1 MPLEHMPLIEE
12 PFFRVAVDLIGPLHP
27 PTDKGNRYI
36 LTLVDYA
43 TRYPEAVALPS
54 VEAERVAEAL
64 DDIFSR
70 IDVPREVLSDM
81 GAQFT
86 SSLMSEVSRLI
97 SFRQLTTTPYHPMCN
112 GLCERFNAT
121 LKQMLKRM
129 CAERPKDWD
138 KFLNAVL
145 FAYREVPQESLGFSP
160 FELVYGRSVRG
171 PMTILKE
178 LWTNDIQDPQI
189 KSTYQYVIDLRERLE
204 STCQLAREN
213 FAKASK
219 RHKVYYDRKARSRN
233 MKVGDRVLVLLPT
246 DNNKLLLQ
254 WKGPFKIVKKLNRV
268 DYQIDMQGKCKTF
281 HANLLKLYME
291 RDHSDNRVSVLLSSP
306 TLRCVSASVVDCV
319 GEQNDDLLDIPVS
332 EVTEGPED
340 VEIGSDLLPEQR
352 KKVGEGLNA
361 FPDVLTDLP
370 GMTNILQHDIQLTC
384 EVPVRANTRPVPYS
398 MVDVVNEEVDKMISL
413 GTIEPSISP
422 YCSPIVIVKKKDG
435 SNRFCIDFR
444 ALNCQTV
451 FDAEPMPDADEIYAK
466 LATQTL
472 FSKLDL
478 TKGYWQV
485 PLSDGAKR
493 LTAFQAP
500 KGLFQFRVMPFG
512 LVTASA
518 TFSRL
523 MRILLHGMQ
532 NVENFI
538 DDILLYT
545 STFDEHMEVLLELL
559 TRLREANL
567 TAKPSKCAIA
577 VDRVECLG
585 HMVGHDCLSPNV
597 DKVLAIQEATRPE
610 TKKQLR
616 SFLGLVGFYR
626 KFVPNFA
633 LLALPLTDLTRKGNP
648 NKLLW
653 SDSAENAFQALRN
666 SLTKFP
672 ILKLP
677 NVKEPFVL
685 QTDASDRGIGAV
697 LLQDEQGKKL
707 PVAYA
712 SRKLKHAECSYATVE
727 KECLAIVWAIQKF
740 QRYLY
745 GSEFSIETDHQ
756 PLIYL
761 NKAKLNS
768 ARLMKWAL
776 MLQPYRFRLVAIKGK
791 DNLCADYL
799 SRI

>member
-1 MPLEHMPLIEE
+1 M
-12 PFFRVAVDLIGPLHP
+12 
-27 PTDKGNRYI
+27 
-36 LTLVDYA
+36 
-43 TRYPEAVALPS
+43 
-54 VEAERVAEAL
+54 
-64 DDIFSR
+64 
-70 IDVPREVLSDM
+70 
-81 GAQFT
+81 
-86 SSLMSEVSRLI
+86 
-97 SFRQLTTTPYHPMCN
+97 
-112 GLCERFNAT
+112 
-121 LKQMLKRM
+121 
-129 CAERPKDWD
+129 
-138 KFLNAVL
+138 
-145 FAYREVPQESLGFSP
+145 
-160 FELVYGRSVRG
+160 
-171 PMTILKE
+171 
-178 LWTNDIQDPQI
+178 
-189 KSTYQYVIDLRERLE
+189 
-204 STCQLAREN
+204 
-213 FAKASK
+213 
-219 RHKVYYDRKARSRN
+219 
-233 MKVGDRVLVLLPT
+233 
-246 DNNKLLLQ
+246 NK
-254 WKGPFKIVKKLNRV
+254 
-268 DYQIDMQGKCKTF
+268 
-281 HANLLKLYME
+281 
-291 RDHSDNRVSVLLSSP
+291 
-306 TLRCVSASVVDCV
+306 
-319 GEQNDDLLDIPVS
+319 NDDLLDIPVS

-352 KKVGEGLNA
+352 KKVREVLNA

-370 GMTNILQHDIQLTC
+370 GTTNILQHDIQLTC
-384 EVPVRANTRPVPYS
+384 EVPVIANTRPVPYS

-451 FDAEPMPDADEIYAK
+451 FEAEPMPDADEIYAK

-485 PLSDGAKR
+485 PISDGAKR
-493 LTAFQAP
+493 LTAFQTP

-532 NVENFI
+532 NFENFI

-559 TRLREANL
+559 TRLREPNL
-567 TAKPSKCAIA
+567 TAKPSKCTIA

-585 HMVGHDCLSPNV
+585 HMVGHGCLSPNV
-597 DKVLAIQEATRPE
+597 DKVLVIQESTRPE

-666 SLTKFP
+666 SLTKFS

-685 QTDASDRGIGAV
+685 QTDASDRGNRRGVIAG
-697 LLQDEQGKKL
+697 
-707 PVAYA
+707 
-712 SRKLKHAECSYATVE
+712 
-727 KECLAIVWAIQKF
+727 
-740 QRYLY
+740 
-745 GSEFSIETDHQ
+745 
-756 PLIYL
+756 
-761 NKAKLNS
+761 
-768 ARLMKWAL
+768 
-776 MLQPYRFRLVAIKGK
+776 
-791 DNLCADYL
+791 
-799 SRI
+799 